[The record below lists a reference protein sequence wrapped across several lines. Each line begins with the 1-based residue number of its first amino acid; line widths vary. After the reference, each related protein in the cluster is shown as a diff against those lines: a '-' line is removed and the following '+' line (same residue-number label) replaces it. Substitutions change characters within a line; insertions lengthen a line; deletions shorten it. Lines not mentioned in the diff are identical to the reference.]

1 MPRMSKSP
9 SERRCRLNDACPEVL
24 PDAVRLVEKVD
35 GDKQSEKSERSMY
48 EQEGGF
54 LDETALLLGGPAQIL
69 MGPLNL
75 YNIYVAVARARNL
88 AGFGALPPI
97 QTPITSI

>member
-1 MPRMSKSP
+1 
-9 SERRCRLNDACPEVL
+9 
-24 PDAVRLVEKVD
+24 
-35 GDKQSEKSERSMY
+35 MY
-48 EQEGGF
+48 EQEGDF

-75 YNIYVAVARARNL
+75 YDIYVAVARARNL

-97 QTPITSI
+97 QTPILPYSHVDIRENGESEGRHTLRVPKS